1 MESPRFIAWRSSDW
15 LQLVF
20 VAVLVAVLASLIT
33 LLYVV
38 FSVIRVEGESMAPAL
53 EPGDRVLITRGYGVP
68 RAGDIVCFVAEEGGH
83 SSRVVKRVIGVP
95 GDTIQT
101 VGDNAYVNGV
111 ISNVA
116 PGAVVSDDIHRLGP
130 LVVPEGSVY
139 VLGDNRPISLDSR
152 FTGPVP
158 LSAVL
163 GRGVAVILPLHHFR
177 MIDE

>member
-1 MESPRFIAWRSSDW
+1 MH
-15 LQLVF
+15 LVF

-38 FSVIRVEGESMAPAL
+38 FSVIRVEGESMLPAL
-53 EPGDRVLITRGYGVP
+53 EPGDRMLITRGYGVP
-68 RAGDIVCFVAEEGGH
+68 RAGDIVCFTADEGDH
-83 SSRVVKRVIGVP
+83 SARVVKRVIGVP
-95 GDTIQT
+95 GDTIQI
-101 VGDNAYVNGV
+101 VGDTAYVNGV

-130 LVVPEGSVY
+130 RIVPEGSVY

-152 FTGPVP
+152 MTGPVP
-158 LSAVL
+158 IESIL
-163 GRGVAVILPLHHFR
+163 GKGVAVILPLHHFH